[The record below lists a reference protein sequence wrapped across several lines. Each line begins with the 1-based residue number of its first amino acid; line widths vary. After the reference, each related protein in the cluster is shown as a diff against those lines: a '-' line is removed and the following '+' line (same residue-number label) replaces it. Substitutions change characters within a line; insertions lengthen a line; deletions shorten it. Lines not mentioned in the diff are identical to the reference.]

1 MQCLS
6 EMVLKNKN
14 LYLQK
19 NAIIVLL
26 KCYEDN
32 MNVLIKMRE
41 GAKKCREKEEKAN
54 VWNWIPH

>member
-32 MNVLIKMRE
+32 TNVLIKMRE
-41 GAKKCREKEEKAN
+41 GAKKCRKKEEKAN
-54 VWNWIPH
+54 VWN